1 MILLDTNVVI
11 WLITRNALLG
21 PLARATVR
29 EAVQANNAAVS
40 MISFWELAML
50 RSKDRIPPEVD
61 PARVHATFQA
71 ERVEFLPL
79 TPEICIRAGFLEGLP
94 GDPADRLIV
103 ATAMEGHRLVTRDRK
118 ILNWSGPL
126 QTIPANR

>member
-11 WLITRNALLG
+11 WLVTGDPLLG
-21 PLARATVR
+21 PLTRAMIEEARRAG
-29 EAVQANNAAVS
+29 NAGVS
-40 MISFWELAML
+40 VISLWELAML
-50 RSKDRIPPEVD
+50 RSKDRLPPQVD
-61 PARVHATFQA
+61 PTSVYATFR
-71 ERVEFLPL
+71 EEGYEFLTP

-126 QTIPANR
+126 RTIPANR

>member
-11 WLITRNALLG
+11 WLITGNPLLG
-21 PLARATVR
+21 PLARAMVR
-29 EAVQANNAAVS
+29 EAIQAGEAAVS
-40 MISFWELAML
+40 TVSFWELAML
-50 RSKDRIPPEVD
+50 RSKERIPPEVD
-61 PARVHATFQA
+61 PTRVYGTFQA
-71 ERVEFLPL
+71 ERVEFLPP